1 MVRGVRRL
9 RRDAPAH
16 PGPARRDGAGALRH
30 HDAGAPRRDRLV
42 RAAVGTPRL
51 LHPGAR
57 DGGDR
62 PRPRHGSGAARR
74 AQAQG
79 GGRGRAHGREAGRRG
94 VQELRR
100 ADAGAT
106 LLRAG
111 LPGRAVA
118 AREAQA
124 GRSEQGRA
132 LGAVHPEAGDCERLQ
147 RAQRSRGAAPPLR
160 APGAAPRRR
169 GCGGA
174 AARRGLPPGARVRH
188 AARRRRRHGDRPPAD
203 DPRGPNEHPRRD
215 SVPDAAARVMPAL
228 SLQHILLVA
237 AALAIALYLWHY
249 RPSSLEARIA
259 LRYLRS
265 RRSSRLLSLI
275 TVIAV
280 GGVTVGVMALVV
292 VLGVMNGLQ
301 EDLRDK
307 ILVANPHLRVLTYGE
322 GLRLDDWR
330 RVLDRVRRT
339 PGVEAAAPFVLTQ
352 AGISAGHDYAEGVV
366 VLGVEADTGR
376 RAVTSFAQHF
386 TKGDL
391 RFRTTRPDVE
401 GGIALG
407 ARLASKLSTNP
418 GDVVHLVAFTGTKFN
433 PSVGAY
439 VPQFHRYAVTGIFD
453 TGMYEYDN
461 SYVAL
466 DRRVAQ
472 RFAGLDSAVTGVEV
486 RLADPW
492 KAREF
497 AVRLEEDLLYPYRAL
512 DWQTQNQSLFSALK
526 LEKLAMAF
534 VVFLICV
541 VAAFNVV
548 GTLTMV
554 VRDKTREIGILL
566 AMGLKQRSIL
576 RIFLAQGILVGLT
589 GTSLGVVLGLVL
601 GGMLNRGHWIPIDPS
616 IYFIDHLPVHTQP
629 LDVLLVIGASLV
641 VATLAPLYPSMQAAR
656 LDPVTAIRYE

>member
-42 RAAVGTPRL
+42 RAAAGTPRL
-51 LHPGAR
+51 LPPGAR

-100 ADAGAT
+100 ADAGAAHV
-106 LLRAG
+106 RAG

-118 AREAQA
+118 ARQTEA

-132 LGAVHPEAGDCERLQ
+132 LGTLHPEAGDCERLQ
-147 RAQRSRGAAPPLR
+147 RAQRSRGAAPPVR
-160 APGAAPRRR
+160 AAGASPRCRR
-169 GCGGA
+169 FGGA
-174 AARRGLPPGARVRH
+174 ATRRGLPARARVRH
-188 AARRRRRHGDRPPAD
+188 APHRRRGHGDRPAAH
-203 DPRGPNEHPRRD
+203 DPRGPDEHPRRD
-215 SVPDAAARVMPAL
+215 SVPDAAARVMRAL
-228 SLQHILLVA
+228 PLQHVLLA
-237 AALAIALYLWHY
+237 AAAGAI
-249 RPSSLEARIA
+249 
-259 LRYLRS
+259 
-265 RRSSRLLSLI
+265 
-275 TVIAV
+275 
-280 GGVTVGVMALVV
+280 
-292 VLGVMNGLQ
+292 
-301 EDLRDK
+301 
-307 ILVANPHLRVLTYGE
+307 
-322 GLRLDDWR
+322 
-330 RVLDRVRRT
+330 
-339 PGVEAAAPFVLTQ
+339 
-352 AGISAGHDYAEGVV
+352 

-439 VPQFHRYAVTGIFD
+439 VPQFHRYEVTGIFD

-566 AMGLKQRSIL
+566 AMGLKQRSIR

-589 GTSLGVVLGLVL
+589 GTSLGVALGLVV
-601 GGMLNRGHWIPIDPS
+601 GGMVNRGHWIPIDPS
-616 IYFIDHLPVHTQP
+616 IYFIDHLPVRMQP
-629 LDVLLVIGASLV
+629 LDALSVIAASLLVAM
-641 VATLAPLYPSMQAAR
+641 LAPLHPSVQASR